1 MEVETEAVA
10 VVAVVRTTEVEGVVI
25 AAEVISWRGW
35 SSMDTK
41 TSPLHSVFL
50 PMSVSTFAI
59 SVVFLKVVVSNMTTS
74 PSINGV

>member
-10 VVAVVRTTEVEGVVI
+10 VVAVVRTIEIEGVAI

-41 TSPLHSVFL
+41 MNPPLSVSL
-50 PMSVSTFAI
+50 RMSVSTFVI
-59 SVVFLKVVVSNMTTS
+59 SAGSLKVAASNMTTS
-74 PSINGV
+74 LSTNGV